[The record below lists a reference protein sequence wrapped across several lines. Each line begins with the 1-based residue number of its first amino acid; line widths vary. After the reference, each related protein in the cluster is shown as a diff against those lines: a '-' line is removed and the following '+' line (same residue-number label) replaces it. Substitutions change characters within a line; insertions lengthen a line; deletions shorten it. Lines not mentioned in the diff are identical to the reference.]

1 MVRFLLYDVEM
12 ISSHR
17 IILFT
22 CIKNRGVEIFNID
35 RIRFN
40 LRFQTESIPLI
51 VSMTIFTMFIF
62 DKICCV
68 KLYTWTVRSDIHG
81 NSGFITV
88 CGCDQSSVSFCIIVC
103 HIIVV
108 ISACEFQLV
117 KFCLISCPIFLAV
130 LKSMGVPATSPYT
143 PVGME

>member
-1 MVRFLLYDVEM
+1 MVRFLLSDVEM

-68 KLYTWTVRSDIHG
+68 KLYTWTVGSDIHG
-81 NSGFITV
+81 NSGCITV
-88 CGCDQSSVSFCIIVC
+88 CGCDQSSVSFCIVVC

-108 ISACEFQLV
+108 YPPVNFSCSNSAS
-117 KFCLISCPIFLAV
+117 ISCPICLAV
-130 LKSMGVPATSPYT
+130 LKSMGVPATSSYT

>member
-1 MVRFLLYDVEM
+1 MLECCRYRKKPDQYVISFMVRFLLYDVEM

-62 DKICCV
+62 DKNLLR
-68 KLYTWTVRSDIHG
+68 KTVHMDS
-81 NSGFITV
+81 
-88 CGCDQSSVSFCIIVC
+88 Q
-103 HIIVV
+103 
-108 ISACEFQLV
+108 
-117 KFCLISCPIFLAV
+117 K
-130 LKSMGVPATSPYT
+130 
-143 PVGME
+143 

>member
-68 KLYTWTVRSDIHG
+68 KLYKIKG
-81 NSGFITV
+81 A
-88 CGCDQSSVSFCIIVC
+88 
-103 HIIVV
+103 
-108 ISACEFQLV
+108 ACFRQ
-117 KFCLISCPIFLAV
+117 
-130 LKSMGVPATSPYT
+130 
-143 PVGME
+143 

>member
-1 MVRFLLYDVEM
+1 MVRFLLSDVEM

-51 VSMTIFTMFIF
+51 VSMTIFYHVHFRQNLLR
-62 DKICCV
+62 K
-68 KLYTWTVRSDIHG
+68 TVHMDS
-81 NSGFITV
+81 
-88 CGCDQSSVSFCIIVC
+88 Q
-103 HIIVV
+103 
-108 ISACEFQLV
+108 
-117 KFCLISCPIFLAV
+117 K
-130 LKSMGVPATSPYT
+130 
-143 PVGME
+143 